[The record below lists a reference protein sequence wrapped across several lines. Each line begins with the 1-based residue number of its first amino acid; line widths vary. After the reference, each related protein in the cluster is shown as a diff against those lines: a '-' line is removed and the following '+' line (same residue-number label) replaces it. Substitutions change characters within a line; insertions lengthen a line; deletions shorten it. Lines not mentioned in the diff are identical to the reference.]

1 MALDL
6 AETNGGAVSSF
17 DSGVVSGGTGFPRID
32 IRLAVNGFYC
42 FDRVFLLHAKP
53 TK

>member
-1 MALDL
+1 MVLDL
-6 AETNGGAVSSF
+6 TETNGGAVSSF
-17 DSGVVSGGTGFPRID
+17 GSGVVSGGTSFPRID

-42 FDRVFLLHAKP
+42 FDRIFLLHAKP